1 MKSGWKSL
9 VPGLVRSAPNVT
21 EQPVPGD
28 QRAALAPRFRWATFG
43 VSLAFV
49 VCAVALL
56 WRWIPPAYDTNDDV
70 TIRRVLEGTRVPG
83 QPPTGFALLP
93 HAALGWSLVAIRDAW
108 PSAYAWDIAVTG
120 ILAWGMAV
128 FLSLVWRSLS
138 SAVVLQLSATTVA
151 VTALLPLVGS
161 VQYTISAT
169 IAGGAAILLAWCELD
184 GDGAR
189 RRTVLAM
196 AAALLVFGL
205 LLRSGGAMAGAL
217 AVMACLMPRA
227 ILARRRGMRAIAALA
242 GGAVAL
248 CAVLYA
254 ADLALYK
261 MRPEWDAYREMN
273 DLVTALFDWN
283 WQALL
288 PASVDVTGTRTS
300 VGWTASDWTML
311 EHAWAVTPERFSVRS
326 VREFYEATLAH
337 LTPLDYGSAAVQRL
351 WMFDRA
357 NWLERLNE
365 AWPALLGMA
374 IVVSV
379 YSQARDRRVSMAV
392 VMFFAAYC
400 LGVQIGFKSLP
411 FRLLAPMFACFVS
424 VLLSTARLRQL
435 GRKSSACVLVV
446 VLVLGVYQAYAVVA
460 AMAANHRH
468 SLQVDAEGAA
478 LAALQPSLVVIHRDR
493 FPEEHWF
500 RPFHSPSVRLLTI
513 RLGRNNQNPQL
524 LSFLRAS
531 GLSTFPSAICDD
543 PSIFVVSEPGRLDVL
558 TTDLQERAGRPVI
571 WKPVFTGSFTA
582 WQCLPAPT
590 G

>member
-1 MKSGWKSL
+1 MSG
-9 VPGLVRSAPNVT
+9 
-21 EQPVPGD
+21 
-28 QRAALAPRFRWATFG
+28 FRWTTFG

-56 WRWIPPAYDTNDDV
+56 WLWIPPAYDTNDDV

-93 HAALGWSLVAIRDAW
+93 HAALGWSLVAVRSAW

-120 ILAWGMAV
+120 ILVWGMAV

-151 VTALLPLVGS
+151 VTALLSLAGS

-169 IAGGAAILLAWCELD
+169 IAGGAAILLTWSELE

-189 RRTVLAM
+189 RRAVLAM
-196 AAALLVFGL
+196 AVALLVFGL

-217 AVMACLMPRA
+217 AVIACLMPRA
-227 ILARRRGMRAIAALA
+227 ILARRRGMTTMAGLAAGSVALA
-242 GGAVAL
+242 
-248 CAVLYA
+248 AVLYA

-273 DLVTALFDWN
+273 ELVTALFDWN

-288 PASVDVTGTRTS
+288 PAAIDVTGTRKS

-326 VREFYEATLAH
+326 VREFYDATLAH
-337 LTPLDYGSAAVQRL
+337 LTPMDYGAAAVQRL

-365 AWPALLGMA
+365 AWPALSGVA
-374 IVVSV
+374 VIVAV
-379 YSQARDRRVSMAV
+379 YSQARDRRVTLAA
-392 VMFFAAYC
+392 VMFFAAFC

-411 FRLLAPMFACFVS
+411 FRLLAPMFACFVC
-424 VLLSTARLRQL
+424 VLLSTARLRQR
-435 GRKSSACVLVV
+435 GRISAALVLVA
-446 VLVLGVYQAYAVVA
+446 VLLLSVYQARAVFA

-493 FPEEHWF
+493 FPEEHWL
-500 RPFHSPSVRLLTI
+500 RPFHTPGARLLTI

-524 LSFLRAS
+524 LSFFQRS

-543 PSIFVVSEPGRLDVL
+543 PSILVVSEPGRLDVL
-558 TTDLQERAGRPVI
+558 TTGLRERAGRSVI
-571 WKPVFTGSFTA
+571 WKPVFTGSFSA
-582 WQCLPAPT
+582 WQCLPAPAE
-590 G
+590 

>member
-1 MKSGWKSL
+1 M
-9 VPGLVRSAPNVT
+9 GL
-21 EQPVPGD
+21 
-28 QRAALAPRFRWATFG
+28 RFRWATFG

-56 WRWIPPAYDTNDDV
+56 WIWIPPAYDTNDDV

-93 HAALGWSLVAIRDAW
+93 HAALGWSLVAIRYAW

-120 ILAWGMAV
+120 ALVWGMAV
-128 FLSLVWRSLS
+128 FLSLVWRAFS
-138 SAVVLQLSATTVA
+138 SAVVLQLSVTTVV

-169 IAGGAAILLAWCELD
+169 IAGGAATALAWSELE
-184 GDGAR
+184 GDGPR

-196 AAALLVFGL
+196 AVALLVFGL

-217 AVMACLMPRA
+217 TVMACLMPRA
-227 ILARRRGMRAIAALA
+227 ILARRRGIRIIAGLA
-242 GGAVAL
+242 VGSVAL
-248 CAVLYA
+248 SAALYA

-283 WQALL
+283 WQGLL
-288 PASVDVTGTRTS
+288 PAAVDVTGTRKS
-300 VGWTASDWTML
+300 VGWTANDWTVL
-311 EHAWAVTPERFSVRS
+311 EHAWAVTPERFSVRP
-326 VREFYEATLAH
+326 VREFYDATVGH
-337 LTPLDYGSAAVQRL
+337 LTPMDYGSAAVQRL

-365 AWPALLGMA
+365 AWPALLALA
-374 IVVSV
+374 IVISV
-379 YSQARDRRVSMAV
+379 YSQARDRRVTLAV

-400 LGVQIGFKSLP
+400 LGVQVGFKSLP
-411 FRLLAPMFACFVS
+411 FRLMAPMVACFVS
-424 VLLSTARLRQL
+424 VLLSTARLRPL
-435 GRKSSACVLVV
+435 GRKSGAF
-446 VLVLGVYQAYAVVA
+446 VLVLVLALGAYQARAVFA
-460 AMAANHRH
+460 DMAANHRH

-493 FPEEHWF
+493 FPEEHWL
-500 RPFHSPSVRLLTI
+500 RPFHNPSVRLLTI

-524 LSFLRAS
+524 LSFFRAS
-531 GLSTFPSAICDD
+531 GLSTFPWAICDD
-543 PSIFVVSEPGRLDVL
+543 PSVVVVSEPGRLDVL
-558 TTDLQERAGRPVI
+558 TTDLRERAGRMVI

-582 WQCLPAPT
+582 WQCLPAPE

>member
-1 MKSGWKSL
+1 MSG
-9 VPGLVRSAPNVT
+9 
-21 EQPVPGD
+21 
-28 QRAALAPRFRWATFG
+28 FRWTTFG

-56 WRWIPPAYDTNDDV
+56 WLWIPPAYDTNDDV

-93 HAALGWSLVAIRDAW
+93 HAALGWSLVAVRSVW

-120 ILAWGMAV
+120 ILVWGMAV
-128 FLSLVWRSLS
+128 FLSLVWRSPG
-138 SAVVLQLSATTVA
+138 SAVVLKLSATTVA
-151 VTALLPLVGS
+151 ATAVLPLIGS

-169 IAGGAAILLAWCELD
+169 VAGGAAILLAWSELA
-184 GDGAR
+184 GDGTR

-196 AAALLVFGL
+196 AVALMVFGL

-217 AVMACLMPRA
+217 AVIACLMPRA
-227 ILARRRGMRAIAALA
+227 ILARRPGMRTMALLA
-242 GGAVAL
+242 GGSVAL
-248 CAVLYA
+248 AAVLYA
-254 ADLALYK
+254 ADVALYK

-273 DLVTALFDWN
+273 ELVTALFDWN

-288 PASVDVTGTRTS
+288 PAAVDVTGTRQS

-311 EHAWAVTPERFSVRS
+311 EHAWAVTPERFSVKS

-337 LTPLDYGSAAVQRL
+337 LTPMDYGSAAVQRL

-365 AWPALLGMA
+365 AWPALLGVA
-374 IVVSV
+374 IVLAV
-379 YSQARDRRVSMAV
+379 YSQAGDRRVTLGA

-424 VLLSTARLRQL
+424 VLLSTARLRQR
-435 GRKSSACVLVV
+435 GRISAALVLVA
-446 VLVLGVYQAYAVVA
+446 VLLLSVYQARAVFA

-493 FPEEHWF
+493 FPEEHWL
-500 RPFHSPSVRLLTI
+500 RPFHTPSARLLTI

-524 LSFLRAS
+524 LSFFQRS

-543 PSIFVVSEPGRLDVL
+543 PSILVVSEPGRLDVL
-558 TTDLQERAGRPVI
+558 TTGLRERAGRSVS

-582 WQCLPAPT
+582 WQCLPEPAE
-590 G
+590 